1 MMYALAVLLLIAI
14 NVHGQK
20 EVCTLAPELVD
31 VYQGFHDRWFKR
43 PGRTYVTVTFKP
55 DMYPL
60 AKEVLNEPG
69 RYATDNEVYKVTK
82 GWMILTEDSSTIE
95 KKVEKVLRSKFIFQL
110 VKAVFLLIAVNVQ
123 GQEKQCTLAPTLV
136 EVYQRFHDEWFKRRS
151 RYVTVA
157 VFLLIAVNVQGQ
169 EKQCTLAPGLVEV
182 YQRFH
187 DEWFKR
193 RSRYV
198 TVTFKDEVYPLAK
211 EELNEPGKY
220 SKYGDMYSTT
230 TGSMELEKDGM
241 SIAQKVDK
249 VLRSKFLR
257 QLVKLKF
264 RHPRKFACAEKFTSA
279 EDNKETLTI
288 TCLYTRNKETLP
300 TALSSIQNM

>member
-1 MMYALAVLLLIAI
+1 MMYAL
-14 NVHGQK
+14 
-20 EVCTLAPELVD
+20 
-31 VYQGFHDRWFKR
+31 
-43 PGRTYVTVTFKP
+43 
-55 DMYPL
+55 
-60 AKEVLNEPG
+60 
-69 RYATDNEVYKVTK
+69 
-82 GWMILTEDSSTIE
+82 
-95 KKVEKVLRSKFIFQL
+95 
-110 VKAVFLLIAVNVQ
+110 AVFLLIAVNVQ
-123 GQEKQCTLAPTLV
+123 GQEKQCTLAPT
-136 EVYQRFHDEWFKRRS
+136 
-151 RYVTVA
+151 
-157 VFLLIAVNVQGQ
+157 
-169 EKQCTLAPGLVEV
+169 LVEV

-264 RHPRKFACAEKFTSA
+264 RHPRKFACAGKFTNA
-279 EDNKETLTI
+279 EGNKETLTI
-288 TCLYTRNKETLP
+288 TCLYTRDN
-300 TALSSIQNM
+300 